1 MIFARLTQRWQA
13 LRFWREPQSLSRLDL
28 VRQLDKAPGSVPG
41 AALRQLSQREYL
53 VRGLDPRERLRCVL
67 THYRF
72 EDATFDASYQQA
84 IYGGGG
90 SGGGA
95 GIDLWRHDSADGAFA
110 LTLATGP
117 QDDPEGDLTIALQ
130 VDGIVLH
137 RLSFSW
143 VEGALFGIDLPS
155 APLVTRNQG
164 RWSESGA
171 AFDAFERVFPNN
183 SPSFFC
189 FAALQG
195 LAGLLGIERVL
206 AVRAPAHVAYVAH
219 ADEAQARA
227 FENSYD
233 GFWRILGGAEI
244 DARCYSIALPFYLKP
259 LQDMPSKHRKRAA
272 QRREH
277 WRLIGE
283 ATRATLA
290 PLRLPAQT
298 STIVRTETSV
308 TAQA

>member
-13 LRFWREPQSLSRLDL
+13 LRFWREPQSRSRLDL
-28 VRQLDKAPGSVPG
+28 VRQLDQAPGSVP
-41 AALRQLSQREYL
+41 ATALRQLSQREYL

-67 THYRF
+67 AHYRF
-72 EDATFDASYQQA
+72 EDASFDSGYLQA
-84 IYGGGG
+84 IYGAG
-90 SGGGA
+90 S
-95 GIDLWRHDSADGAFA
+95 GIDLWRHDSSDGAFA
-110 LTLATGP
+110 LTLSTGP
-117 QDDPEGDLTIALQ
+117 QIGAEGDLTISLN
-130 VDGIVLH
+130 VDGVVLH

-155 APLVTRNQG
+155 APLVTRNEG

-171 AFDAFERVFPNN
+171 AFAAFERGFPNN

-195 LAGLLGIERVL
+195 MAGLLGIERVL

-219 ADEAQARA
+219 ADEEAARA
-227 FENSYD
+227 VENSYD
-233 GFWRILGGAEI
+233 GFWRILGGVEL

-272 QRREH
+272 QRREY

-290 PLRLPAQT
+290 PLQLPAQRRAG
-298 STIVRTETSV
+298 VRSDARS